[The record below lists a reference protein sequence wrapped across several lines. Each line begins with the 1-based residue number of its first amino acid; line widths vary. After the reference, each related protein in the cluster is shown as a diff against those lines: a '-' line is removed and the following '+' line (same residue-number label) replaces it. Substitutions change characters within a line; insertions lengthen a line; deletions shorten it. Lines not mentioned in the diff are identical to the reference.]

1 MCRFEV
7 HKPFGFIL
15 PGLHELFG
23 FPIETVRW
31 TSLPLSWAPRIAT
44 MPSQR
49 EQVIEQ
55 AHERIARIRS
65 DLNAMDYFIFWDA
78 SAAYE
83 KSAAIRVV
91 AVHKDQRG
99 VMARTISGGT

>member
-1 MCRFEV
+1 MDELA
-7 HKPFGFIL
+7 PFMG
-15 PGLHELFG
+15 
-23 FPIETVRW
+23 
-31 TSLPLSWAPRIAT
+31 PRIAT

-78 SAAYE
+78 SAASE
-83 KSAAIRVV
+83 NLRQSALCTGSDRFGCVRLM
-91 AVHKDQRG
+91 QR
-99 VMARTISGGT
+99 AWRKALKHCDT